1 MLSVHV
7 PLGRQMELDRA
18 LSKGILVCAVPG
30 GMTHCGGTSDLVQLV
45 GLGLAEMAGALGAWV
60 LCPPTRR

>member
-1 MLSVHV
+1 
-7 PLGRQMELDRA
+7 MELDRA